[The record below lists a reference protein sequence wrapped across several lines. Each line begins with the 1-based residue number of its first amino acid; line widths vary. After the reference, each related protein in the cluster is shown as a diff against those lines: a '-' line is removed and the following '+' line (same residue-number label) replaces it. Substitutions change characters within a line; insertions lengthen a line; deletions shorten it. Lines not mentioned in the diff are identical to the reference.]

1 MRSSKRLLQLCQA
14 LDLPLARFAQHQ
26 SPVAVQTRLVKGQEK
41 NSGTILLAARGSI
54 RRFSDA
60 GLCSANFNIRTGRTP
75 FQTDS
80 YGAAHAA
87 GLLPLMWLAFVVAAP
102 LGEEMPGGLALEGR
116 SWLR

>member
-1 MRSSKRLLQLCQA
+1 MISSVRMNVLNYLL
-14 LDLPLARFAQHQ
+14 
-26 SPVAVQTRLVKGQEK
+26 
-41 NSGTILLAARGSI
+41 
-54 RRFSDA
+54 
-60 GLCSANFNIRTGRTP
+60 GRESVTP